1 LDAHGDAGSGAIALQ
16 NADAQPA
23 AYFADADF
31 SALLA
36 EIYDAAIDPTLW
48 PGALETCRQFVGGAS
63 ASLFAKNVTGNRGQL
78 YAYDGRLDREGPDSY
93 FNRYA
98 PIDPSNLTQV
108 FAPVEKAIITSRE
121 IDIEEFAQSRFA
133 REWALPLGVVD
144 MVLAPIER
152 RGNWAALFGV
162 FRFEEHGVGDETAR
176 ERVSLLAPHVRRAF
190 NISDILGRARSEATS
205 FRETIDGLAAAVF
218 LVDAEG
224 RLVHANSA
232 GDALLGTRKAL
243 STGHEG
249 VLRLDRTSMRALLPQ
264 ASQAQAGSVFV
275 ETDAGDR
282 YVAHVLPLA
291 EGAVAADDLRG
302 DPVAAIF
309 VQPASFDPPSIPES
323 LARAFDLTPGELR
336 VALATIRHDG
346 VSDVAETL
354 GLSEG
359 TVRTH
364 LHRIFAKTETR
375 RQADIVKLVAGFASP
390 LAAAAAR

>member
-1 LDAHGDAGSGAIALQ
+1 MGHGAIALQ
-16 NADAQPA
+16 NADAQPT

-36 EIYDAAIDPTLW
+36 EIYDAAIDPALW
-48 PGALETCRQFVGGAS
+48 PGALESCRQFVGGTS
-63 ASLFAKNVTGNRGQL
+63 ASIFAKNVTGDRGQL
-78 YAYDGRLDREGPDSY
+78 YSYDGRLDPEGPHTY
-93 FNRYA
+93 FTRFA

-108 FAPVEKAIITSRE
+108 FAQVERAIVTSQE
-121 IDIEEFAQSRFA
+121 IDLHEFAQSRFA
-133 REWALPLGVVD
+133 KEWALPLGIVD
-144 MVLAPIER
+144 MVVAPIER

-162 FRFEEHGVGDETAR
+162 FRSEEHGVGTETSR
-176 ERVSLLAPHVRRAF
+176 QRVTLLAPHVRRAF
-190 NISDILGRARSEATS
+190 NIGDMIGRARRETTS
-205 FRETIDGLAAAVF
+205 FRQTIDGLAAAVF
-218 LVDAEG
+218 LVDADG
-224 RLVHANSA
+224 RLVHANAS
-232 GDALLGTRKAL
+232 GQALLGTRKAL
-243 STGHEG
+243 TAGHQG
-249 VLRLDRTSMRALLPQ
+249 VLRLDRTSMRELLPQ
-264 ASQAQAGSVFV
+264 PGRAQGGSVFV

-291 EGAVAADDLRG
+291 EGAVPADDLRG

-309 VQPASFDPPSIPES
+309 VQPANFDPPSIPES

-390 LAAAAAR
+390 LAAAR